1 MDRTHHSLRHT
12 QGDAKLKYLQ
22 RSYIYMTFS
31 LHMYLNWY
39 QFLMKKTQET
49 NLFSSFP
56 VRCRWT
62 KCLPP
67 CCPLVDILWS
77 QCRVSIWLFVFHGS
91 PPSSSPSL
99 STSPTPAPMNLPPSS
114 ASPSSLPASSSPS
127 SQSSVS
133 SSCVSSL
140 DSLQLFFISERHHT
154 WALALNYW
162 LCQRVIY
169 SRSTRN

>member
-1 MDRTHHSLRHT
+1 MPVSHEENPSLE
-12 QGDAKLKYLQ
+12 K
-22 RSYIYMTFS
+22 
-31 LHMYLNWY
+31 
-39 QFLMKKTQET
+39 

-114 ASPSSLPASSSPS
+114 ASLSSLPASSSPS

-169 SRSTRN
+169 SRSTHNCAKETMKIGCKAK